1 MIATRLNSPEHFLFQ
16 ADLSP
21 MDTRSSSAQY
31 TAPIPIDKSAVS
43 KWGIDKLER
52 YPGKAIH
59 PRTNSR
65 SNNNKVSSSSSSK
78 EEINLMDGSLIMF
91 DGYFSF
97 LWILTRQ
104 HVFFSRP
111 KPELVLKLMR
121 DTISEQDEI
130 ENMRH
135 HLTKCFKKGIEEAFI
150 RPSVG
155 VHGGV
160 VEPFR
165 RISRESDLLAAQEE
179 IQIVYETG
187 EDKSSLTNSGD
198 KFSGIGISSTN
209 KALHQSFWDF
219 HKWLHYIDKVMKPN
233 EMENNN

>member
-1 MIATRLNSPEHFLFQ
+1 MIATRLSAPEHFLFQ

-21 MDTRSSSAQY
+21 MDIRSGDAQF
-31 TAPIPIDKSAVS
+31 APPIPMDKSAVT

-52 YPGKAIH
+52 YPGKAMH
-59 PRTNSR
+59 TH
-65 SNNNKVSSSSSSK
+65 KSK
-78 EEINLMDGSLIMF
+78 TATTSKEINLVDGNLIMF

-97 LWILTRQ
+97 LWIPTRQ

-111 KPELVLKLMR
+111 KPELVLKLLR
-121 DTISEQDEI
+121 DVISEKDEI

-150 RPSVG
+150 RPEVVQDG
-155 VHGGV
+155 F

-179 IQIVYETG
+179 IQIVYETK
-187 EDKSSLTNSGD
+187 EENSSINNKSNNNS
-198 KFSGIGISSTN
+198 KLSSFPGS
-209 KALHQSFWDF
+209 KPHQSFWDF
-219 HKWLHYIDKVMKPN
+219 HKWLHYIDKAMKPN
-233 EMENNN
+233 EMENN